1 MKKTPKTL
9 LLLVVLALA
18 GATVWAVVARNRA
31 GQRPQYRLAAVDRG
45 NIVRTVSAS
54 GTLNAVVTVRVG
66 SQVSGQI
73 KELLANYNS
82 PVIAGQVIARIDPEN
97 LEARVRQAEA
107 ELQVAK
113 ANVAIQKAAVLRCKA
128 ELENARAALSASE
141 ARTLKAEV
149 ALKDAGR
156 DLNRKRALR
165 DRTVISENEID
176 KARAA
181 YDQAMAQLRSLQAE
195 QKARL
200 SMVSTREAA
209 LKMAEEQVV
218 HARAQVKQREASV
231 HQCRT
236 DLAHTVIR
244 SPVTG
249 VVIERNVDMGQT
261 VAASLQ
267 APTLF
272 TIAKDLRDMQVEA
285 DIDEADI
292 GLIKEGQKAS
302 FTVDAFPREE
312 FTGFVTQ
319 IRKAPKTVQN
329 VVTYTVVISAA
340 NPDLRLLP
348 GMTANVNIVVDERR
362 DVLRVPNAALRFVPP
377 NLKKRD
383 RGHRTGRPS
392 RTGLSPS
399 SGALKERIQK
409 LITVLKMNE
418 QQQARVWEILAD
430 ARRRIVAARMAGTS
444 GRELDSLMAEVR
456 AGSRE
461 AVKAILSPEQRKAYA
476 KILEQLEGRR
486 RAVPQRIWV
495 AGPNG
500 LPVARDILAGI
511 TDGTYTE
518 VVRGDLSQGERVI
531 VGIQQPGAGHGAL

>member
-1 MKKTPKTL
+1 
-9 LLLVVLALA
+9 
-18 GATVWAVVARNRA
+18 
-31 GQRPQYRLAAVDRG
+31 
-45 NIVRTVSAS
+45 
-54 GTLNAVVTVRVG
+54 
-66 SQVSGQI
+66 
-73 KELLANYNS
+73 
-82 PVIAGQVIARIDPEN
+82 
-97 LEARVRQAEA
+97 ARVRQAEA

-176 KARAA
+176 KAQAA

-195 QKARL
+195 QKARGA
-200 SMVSTREAA
+200 MVAMREAA
-209 LKMAEEQVV
+209 LRMAEQQVA
-218 HARAQVKQREASV
+218 HAQAQVQQREAFLE
-231 HQCRT
+231 QCRT
-236 DLAHTVIR
+236 DLEHTVIR

-249 VVIERNVDMGQT
+249 VVIERSVDMGQT

-319 IRKAPKTVQN
+319 IRKAPK
-329 VVTYTVVISAA
+329 
-340 NPDLRLLP
+340 P
-348 GMTANVNIVVDERR
+348 GMTANVNIVVDQRR

-418 QQQARVWEILAD
+418 QQQARVWGILAD

-461 AVKAILSPEQRKAYA
+461 AVKSILSPEQRKAYA